1 MENLTPHIYTF
12 ILPLFV
18 GNVIHMLVVKKNYLS
33 FAAKPISAVLFG
45 AGKTYR
51 GFVVLP
57 LVCGL
62 ASLLFRSA
70 VLHEAD
76 RWWSFCVG
84 FILGLAYLVGEFPN
98 SFIKR
103 RLGIASGAHH
113 PHYKLLQN
121 IVDKSDSLLFAC
133 VVYFF
138 ITYITI
144 GTTVLLFAVSFF
156 IHVTFSW
163 LLVQLRVKKSF

>member
-1 MENLTPHIYTF
+1 M
-12 ILPLFV
+12 V
-18 GNVIHMLVVKKNYLS
+18 VVKKDLLS
-33 FAAKPISAVLFG
+33 FAAKPISVSLFG

-51 GFVVLP
+51 AFIVLP
-57 LVCGL
+57 VICGL
-62 ASLLFRSA
+62 ASLSLRCA
-70 VLHEAD
+70 VLHEPD
-76 RWWSFCVG
+76 RWWSYCVG

-121 IVDKSDSLLFAC
+121 IVDKSDSLFVAC
-133 VVYFF
+133 ITYFF
-138 ITYITI
+138 ISYISVAM
-144 GTTVLLFAVSFF
+144 TVLLFAVSFF